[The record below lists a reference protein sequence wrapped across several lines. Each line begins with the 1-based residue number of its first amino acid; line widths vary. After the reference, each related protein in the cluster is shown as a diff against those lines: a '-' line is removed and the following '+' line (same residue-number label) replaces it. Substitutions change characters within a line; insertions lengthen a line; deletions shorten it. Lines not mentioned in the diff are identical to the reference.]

1 MWQVVY
7 KKELW
12 ELLRDKKTMMFMV
25 LLPLVLFPLMFG
37 AVAFFAAKTIQTEQQ
52 RELVYYIVN
61 ADSYVPAAARF
72 ADAEGF
78 ERYENVDA
86 DITIDSLRQ
95 LIRDNK
101 IDFVLELPE
110 QFSELEAEQQS
121 EWVLHFNDAQAA
133 SFIWS
138 RVTEQIASINQVLT
152 ETRLVALGA
161 KSSQVQALVKPVVIK
176 KNDIAE
182 LQEAFGAKLGGLI
195 PYLILPLCLMGAMYP
210 AIDLAAGEKE
220 KGTMEA
226 LLIAPLSGFEL
237 VMGKFLTI
245 ATTSLMTAMMT
256 LFSLAIWALI
266 FGHGFAVQAVQEVI
280 GTIGIGVVLQA
291 LAMLIP
297 VVVLFAAL
305 VLSISVYARSFKEAQ
320 NYMAPLSF
328 LVFVPL
334 MVAMLPGINLN
345 WQWAF
350 IPIANVA
357 LAIKDILKGQAD
369 TVLLMAVW
377 GMQAGLAVIMLSFC
391 AYWFKRESVLFR

>member
-1 MWQVVY
+1 M
-7 KKELW
+7 
-12 ELLRDKKTMMFMV
+12 
-25 LLPLVLFPLMFG
+25 
-37 AVAFFAAKTIQTEQQ
+37 
-52 RELVYYIVN
+52 
-61 ADSYVPAAARF
+61 
-72 ADAEGF
+72 
-78 ERYENVDA
+78 
-86 DITIDSLRQ
+86 
-95 LIRDNK
+95 
-101 IDFVLELPE
+101 ELPE